1 MASQAQLARTEHEH
15 EAPPIPHEVLLI
27 IFSYAEAATVLASCR
42 GVCRSWRA
50 LINQDSY
57 MPWAKLVLG
66 ASLRRVGL
74 KRATGP
80 SRRLT

>member
-66 ASLRRVGL
+66 ASLRRV
-74 KRATGP
+74 
-80 SRRLT
+80 

>member
-1 MASQAQLARTEHEH
+1 MASLAQLARTEHED
-15 EAPPIPHEVLLI
+15 EAPPIPQEVLLI

-50 LINQDSY
+50 LINQADY

-66 ASLRRVGL
+66 ASLRCAGVGVQL
-74 KRATGP
+74 DPRP
-80 SRRLT
+80 V